1 MPNLIIIYK
10 YLQHR
15 RSICKKKSLFRGNCQ
30 QQTLPILAT
39 YLTNF
44 NKVNILHLF
53 TFYIPKKSTNTAQ
66 ILQILHICATAI
78 NYLDWVN
85 KQNLGCTC
93 HRRHHCCDEKKI
105 IVVTHGR
112 VSVCFRRISHCTEK
126 LHSARDFFPP
136 PVFQAFVTR
145 SKVVCDKHK
154 GWQAQRGTKG
164 AAAFVHLPSVLILPT
179 ELHFMAERLR
189 PIFRFFSVKPPCQY
203 IYSRFS
209 LDFWALEFILTA
221 IVEFYW
227 TLQHIL
233 KITTDQLPSFSSYIF
248 RLACSGRMKCLLFLV
263 FCPKKHMRLS
273 QLFWSNTKIQNILG
287 LSSASSFA
295 LSATLESD
303 LELGAGR
310 RIDERTVYGTGK
322 VMDTGEKHSLWMFQR
337 FSYKY
342 IYDIQSGHV
351 QKKNGHISSS
361 RLQIKNISKVFLI
374 FSGSGSCCIL
384 SGSHCPPNPLNF
396 CSLWKPHLLIV

>member
-1 MPNLIIIYK
+1 MLWHQRKSMMSNLIIIYK
-10 YLQHR
+10 YLQDTK
-15 RSICKKKSLFRGNCQ
+15 SICKKNSLFRGNCQ

-93 HRRHHCCDEKKI
+93 HRRHHCCDEKKM

-221 IVEFYW
+221 IVELTNNW
-227 TLQHIL
+227 PMTIIL
-233 KITTDQLPSFSSYIF
+233 IIHFP
-248 RLACSGRMKCLLFLV
+248 
-263 FCPKKHMRLS
+263 P
-273 QLFWSNTKIQNILG
+273 
-287 LSSASSFA
+287 
-295 LSATLESD
+295 
-303 LELGAGR
+303 
-310 RIDERTVYGTGK
+310 
-322 VMDTGEKHSLWMFQR
+322 
-337 FSYKY
+337 
-342 IYDIQSGHV
+342 
-351 QKKNGHISSS
+351 
-361 RLQIKNISKVFLI
+361 RLQWQNEVLVVFGFLSKKTYETVAVVLVKYKNTEHIGIVKRKQFR
-374 FSGSGSCCIL
+374 
-384 SGSHCPPNPLNF
+384 PLCNT
-396 CSLWKPHLLIV
+396 WKWLRAWSWKEDWWTDCLRHR